1 MKNEIV
7 IWFKNILRKY
17 CNVIL
22 DNFIRLIFLEM
33 PSFSQKIKNTCLSL
47 MATYIVCM
55 WNVRNSS
62 MNTNDV
68 IKYIKGEISSKHR
81 YIEYAMQDK
90 FNNMVTEK
98 YCSLNRVDI

>member
-1 MKNEIV
+1 
-7 IWFKNILRKY
+7 
-17 CNVIL
+17 
-22 DNFIRLIFLEM
+22 
-33 PSFSQKIKNTCLSL
+33 

-55 WNVRNSS
+55 WNVRDSS

-90 FNNMVTEK
+90 FNNMVTEQ